1 MANKKKDD
9 ESLFGKRSIRSYIR
23 QGAGALSEL
32 PIFENK
38 YYDLFRTPLDTFQER
53 FPEGGSH
60 GWRTK
65 DDEWVDATNE
75 NLYELWRK
83 AGAPSIEER
92 PYDRSMTAPREF
104 AFSDDPNKLQMALGY
119 LFGNPRMIVGTAN
132 PRNVFGAS
140 GDVLAAELA
149 HQVMFENPQTYGSKK
164 EQIKAM
170 TEEAP
175 KRREMSIE
183 DELKEHYDRPGTA
196 EHTAHSVVEPKI
208 IEWLKGL

>member
-32 PIFENK
+32 PIFENRL
-38 YYDLFRTPLDTFQER
+38 YDLFRTPLDTFQER

-104 AFSDDPNKLQMALGY
+104 AFSDDPNKLQKALGY
-119 LFGNPRMIVGTAN
+119 LFGVPRTIFGTESPLSMGRAH
-132 PRNVFGAS
+132 AS
-140 GDVLAAELA
+140 DLVAESA
-149 HQVMFENPQTYGSKK
+149 HGVMFENLEKYDETRKSLIEKMK
-164 EQIKAM
+164 
-170 TEEAP
+170 TEGGTGYDDP
-175 KRREMSIE
+175 TSIE
-183 DELKEHYDRPGTA
+183 GITHGEI
-196 EHTAHSVVEPKI
+196 EPKI
-208 IEWLKGL
+208 IEWLRGL